1 VTEVVSG
8 AAVASSVEDSGC
20 KLTWP
25 T

>member
-20 KLTWP
+20 KMTWP